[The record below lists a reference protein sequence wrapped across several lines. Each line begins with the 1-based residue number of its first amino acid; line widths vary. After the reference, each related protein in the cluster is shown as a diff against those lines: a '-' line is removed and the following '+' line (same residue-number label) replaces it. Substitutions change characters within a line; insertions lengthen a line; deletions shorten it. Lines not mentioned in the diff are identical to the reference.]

1 MKLSAACGSYFQKL
15 GALPTEQRNIPNKKP
30 PSPPAK
36 PPIKE
41 NSPEPGPG

>member
-1 MKLSAACGSYFQKL
+1 L

-30 PSPPAK
+30 PSLLQSPPAK